1 MKKGLSVLL
10 FATFILFFFVPLI
23 YLAMMGFTYDYRH
36 PMFIP
41 DRWSLRWW
49 HFVFARRDLV
59 QAVGLSFFIATITTG
74 LSLIICIPAAYAFA
88 RIKFPFKRMFLF
100 SFLLTNAFP
109 RVGIFISIAV
119 MFFRM
124 GIMGTFWGV
133 IMVHMINSLLFMV
146 WIPAG
151 SFRSVKKQ
159 QEEAVRDVGA
169 GPLRAF
175 FAVTLPQARPG
186 IIVASVFTFLGSL
199 EEAQGTLI
207 VGMPNYRT
215 IPVQLYGAIQEF
227 PTTAG
232 PVYAI
237 LLVIPTI
244 VLMFLANK
252 FVKGGIVASGMQ
264 MK

>member
-1 MKKGLSVLL
+1 
-10 FATFILFFFVPLI
+10 
-23 YLAMMGFTYDYRH
+23 
-36 PMFIP
+36 
-41 DRWSLRWW
+41 
-49 HFVFARRDLV
+49 
-59 QAVGLSFFIATITTG
+59 
-74 LSLIICIPAAYAFA
+74 
-88 RIKFPFKRMFLF
+88 
-100 SFLLTNAFP
+100 
-109 RVGIFISIAV
+109 VGIFISIAV

-169 GPLRAF
+169 GPIRAF